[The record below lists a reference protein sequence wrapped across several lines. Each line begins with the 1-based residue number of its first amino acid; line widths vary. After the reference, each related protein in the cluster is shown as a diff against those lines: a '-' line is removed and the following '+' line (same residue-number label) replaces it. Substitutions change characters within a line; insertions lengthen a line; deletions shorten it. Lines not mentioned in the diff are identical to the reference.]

1 MVIAVCS
8 KKEAEYQAIAG
19 AVMSYP
25 KREQYVMVP
34 QWFPSVTEYRDI
46 QLKHPFAITIFAFD
60 DIENQELSILVHRTS
75 EESQIVWVGEDE
87 RFGVASYR
95 VRAANFILK
104 PVMEDEIW
112 NSLNRCIKRMKE
124 EQTIDRFL

>member
-8 KKEAEYQAIAG
+8 KKETEYQEIAD
-19 AVMSYP
+19 AVMNYP

-34 QWFPSVTEYRDI
+34 QWFPSAMEYRKI
-46 QLKHPFAITIFAFD
+46 QLRHPFAITIFAFD

-75 EESQIVWVGEDE
+75 EESQIVWIGEDE

-95 VRAANFILK
+95 VRAANFLIK
-104 PVMEDEIW
+104 PVTKNGIW
-112 NSLNRCIKRMKE
+112 NSLDRCMKRMKE
-124 EQTIDRFL
+124 DGMNAQFL